1 MAQDGI
7 EALDERSRNI
17 FKQIVESYVATG
29 EPIGSL
35 TISRQLGVSLS
46 PATIRNVMADLE
58 EAGLLFSPHTSA
70 GRLPT
75 DLGLRIF
82 VDGLLAVGGDLS
94 EDERA
99 SIDGMCVSSGRTFP
113 DVLEEASTTL
123 SGLSACAGL
132 VVTPSRDAPLR
143 HIEFVPLSDNRA
155 LVVLVTDGEQVEN
168 RVIDLPPGLPFSALQ
183 QATNYLGS
191 RMVGKTL
198 EEARFRI
205 AAEIEQQRT
214 ELDALSTK
222 VVEAGLALWSG
233 EAQSG
238 GTLILKG
245 QSRLL
250 SDVTALDDLER
261 IRSLFEMLERKET
274 MLRLI
279 DSTGSAEGV
288 RIFIGSESD
297 LFTHTG
303 CSMIIAPYRDTSR
316 RVVGAIGVIGPTR
329 MNYAKI
335 IPMVDYTSR
344 LLGRLLG

>member
-99 SIDGMCVSSGRTFP
+99 SIDGMREFRTDVS

-274 MLRLI
+274 MLRLF